1 MAATTVFSQF
11 YSRFRPRYTA
21 RMTHRWRL
29 LALIIFG
36 LSTRH
41 TSDARPE
48 VTLVNEYPCI
58 DYLTGPT
65 YLKCVTDHPAQRIS
79 FGRET
84 NIGLEYERFNDD
96 LWATR
101 EFIFPQLDWPGA
113 MFTLV
118 RIAQDFR
125 IGSFFTEIQ
134 LDDGS
139 TFRILT
145 VKMSKFAPIKPVTMC
160 QRANVGEN
168 VTIQMLSQE
177 PVERG
182 VYWRRNEELML
193 GKRTLNLTLNKVTND
208 SCGVYE
214 CYRTN
219 SERNAAVQGIT
230 RLIVRACPD
239 EKWGTDCK
247 EDCPKCYN
255 GGICD
260 PENGECIC
268 SIGFTGPTCERPC
281 GARKFGQSCQ
291 HQCNRPNFNADGDDA
306 CKYYVF
312 CLPDPYG
319 CSCNTGFKGLDCTEA
334 CKDGTFGAGCTETCH
349 CLGDVPCNRFTGAC
363 PDQCAEGW
371 TEGPYC
377 QHECDPGK
385 FGVNCENI
393 CHCED
398 DVPCN
403 RFNGSCPGACA
414 PGWTGPA
421 CQVRDYCVSK
431 PCQNGGTC
439 VNRDDGYS
447 CNCTTR
453 HVGKHCE
460 TLRDSC
466 NPNPCRNGGTCEVL
480 QQAGSSAVENDD
492 EHKCHCIVGYYGLY
506 CERVDHCEP
515 DNPCLHGGTCTTDWR
530 SYVCHC
536 PTGFA
541 GVNCADEDPDAEE
554 EHFMSTLAPLLAGAA
569 VTAVVVGGGTTGVC
583 YFLKKKNVIT
593 PKAITTTTTTPAP
606 RPLRQ
611 SLRLKMNANMNR
623 IEYDYEYT

>member
-1 MAATTVFSQF
+1 MATTAVFSQF
-11 YSRFRPRYTA
+11 CSRCRRLYTA
-21 RMTHRWRL
+21 KMAKRWRL
-29 LALIIFG
+29 LLLIICG
-36 LSTRH
+36 LATQH
-41 TSDARPE
+41 TSDAQLD
-48 VTLVNEYPCI
+48 VTLVNEYPII
-58 DYLTGPT
+58 DFLTGPT
-65 YLKCVTDHPAQRIS
+65 YLKTVTDHPPQRIS

-84 NIGLEYERFNDD
+84 NIGLDYERFNDD

-101 EFIFPQLDWPGA
+101 EFIFPQLYWPGS

-125 IGSFFTEIQ
+125 IGSFFTELQ
-134 LDDGS
+134 LDDGG

-145 VKMSKFAPIKPVTMC
+145 VKMSKYAPIKPITMC

-177 PVERG
+177 PVDRG
-182 VYWRRNEELML
+182 VYWRRNEDLML
-193 GKRTLNLTLNKVTND
+193 GRSTLNLTLNQVTTD

-219 SERNAAVQGIT
+219 TERNLALQGIT
-230 RLIVRACPD
+230 RLVVRACPD
-239 EKWGTDCK
+239 GKWGPDCGQ
-247 EDCPKCYN
+247 DCSRCYN

-260 PENGECIC
+260 PEDGECIC
-268 SIGFTGPTCERPC
+268 AIGFSGSTCETPC

-291 HQCNRPNFNADGDDA
+291 HQCNRPEFNIDGDDA
-306 CKYYVF
+306 CRSYVF

-334 CKDGTFGAGCTETCH
+334 CKNGTYGAGCTETCH
-349 CLGDVPCNRFTGAC
+349 CLNGVSCNRFTGAC

-371 TEGPYC
+371 TKGPYC

-385 FGVNCENI
+385 FGVDCKKT
-393 CHCED
+393 CHCLH
-398 DVPCN
+398 DVPCD

-421 CQVRDYCVSK
+421 CQVRDYCVSN
-431 PCQNGGTC
+431 PCENGGTC
-439 VNRDDGYS
+439 VNHDDGYT
-447 CNCTTR
+447 CNCTTWHLGR
-453 HVGKHCE
+453 HCE
-460 TLRDSC
+460 ILRDAC
-466 NPNPCRNGGTCEVL
+466 NPNPCRNGGACQIL
-480 QQAGSSAVENDD
+480 QEEGSTAAENDD
-492 EHKCHCIVGYYGLY
+492 EHRCHCVTGYYGLY

-515 DNPCLHGGTCTTDWR
+515 DNPCLHGGACTTDWQ

-536 PTGFA
+536 PAGFA
-541 GVNCADEDPDAEE
+541 GVNCADEDPKEQRG
-554 EHFMSTLAPLLAGAA
+554 FLLSTLGPLLAGAA
-569 VTAVVVGGGTTGVC
+569 ATAVVVVGGTTGVC

-593 PKAITTTTTTPAP
+593 PKATSAPAP

-611 SLRLKMNANMNR
+611 SLRLKMNARMNR
-623 IEYDYEYT
+623 LEYDYEYS